1 MIFSFSTHYAL
12 QKFFIKS
19 IKLYYHNWLWFLYNK
34 YCLVVMFNQCQNKAI
49 FIIWDLWNILFWDC
63 WNVKAVWVD
72 WFVGWSSSITVS
84 LFVLSCKVRILK
96 RGAKIY
102 VRRLKILIFKST
114 YCITKCLFWCNNGRF
129 WMSVKAYSDILNHT
143 QGVPFTPYNHR
154 MLVSTKDRVHRR
166 FKLDF

>member
-1 MIFSFSTHYAL
+1 MVIKTPKHLTTTNHGPQWCDMCRLKVSEVLIILELISILVSFLRFSLISNSRAFLVFSFSTHYAL

-102 VRRLKILIFKST
+102 VRRL
-114 YCITKCLFWCNNGRF
+114 
-129 WMSVKAYSDILNHT
+129 
-143 QGVPFTPYNHR
+143 
-154 MLVSTKDRVHRR
+154 
-166 FKLDF
+166 